1 MPEGNLWVNL
11 TIDDYRGMLIAL
23 VGHRFGL
30 QPEKH
35 LDIIRA
41 ERSAYMGKFV
51 KLAGLRDEDT
61 VLELGSGCGFGTRA
75 LAEKVQRVLACDI
88 SPAYLSVARQ
98 ELADLEHVELHHVAS
113 RDLSVIAEGSV
124 DAIVSVSVFI
134 HFNLYDI
141 YAYFLEFKRV
151 LRGNGKVAFDFA
163 DEQRI
168 GGLWRMKTLEEQFLE
183 HAEYYAQNS
192 SSLPGLVQWN
202 SARGIRRVAELAGFR
217 YLRRRG
223 NKLLFARRSGEQRPQ
238 SNE

>member
-1 MPEGNLWVNL
+1 MADGNLWVDL
-11 TIDDYRGMLIAL
+11 TTDDYRGMLIAL

-35 LDIIRA
+35 LDTIRA
-41 ERSAYMGKFV
+41 ERGAYMGKFI
-51 KLAGLRDEDT
+51 KLAGLRAEHT

-75 LAEKVQRVLACDI
+75 LAERVRRVLACDI
-88 SPAYLSVARQ
+88 STAYLVVARK
-98 ELADLEHVELHHVAS
+98 ELSDLENVVLHRVAS
-113 RDLSVIAEGSV
+113 RDLSGIPENSV

-151 LRGNGKVAFDFA
+151 LKRNGKVVFDFA

-168 GGLWRMKTLEEQFLE
+168 GGMWRRKAIEDQFLE
-183 HAEYYAQNS
+183 HADYYVENPTG
-192 SSLPGLVQWN
+192 LPGLVQWN
-202 SARGIRRVAELAGFR
+202 SARGIRHVAELAGFR

-223 NKLLFARRSGEQRPQ
+223 NKLLFARRG
-238 SNE
+238 